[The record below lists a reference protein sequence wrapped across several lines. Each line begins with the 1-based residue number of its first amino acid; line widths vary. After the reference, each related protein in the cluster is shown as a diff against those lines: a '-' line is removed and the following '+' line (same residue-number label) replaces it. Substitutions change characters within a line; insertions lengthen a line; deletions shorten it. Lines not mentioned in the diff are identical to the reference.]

1 MPYPEFVLALTPE
14 QLALLGA
21 VLALL
26 VGLLAAR
33 LKHRQLLRI
42 RREHLAGA
50 GQHQAA
56 LETIQQTLTAL
67 AAEVAAGREDLNTG
81 LREWREAPAPAM
93 SGSAELAST
102 ASPSPFDLAFTLI
115 KSGVPDA
122 EVVRRAGVDAE
133 TVELLAH
140 LHRPKTTSP
149 RPPAAEQA
157 PPPA

>member
-26 VGLLAAR
+26 VGLLAAP
-33 LKHRQLLRI
+33 LKHRQLLRL

-67 AAEVAAGREDLNTG
+67 ATEVAAGREDLNPG
-81 LREWREAPAPAM
+81 LRAWRETPAGGQKPRRTWRPAPSCRECADRAARP
-93 SGSAELAST
+93 SVPTRASAR
-102 ASPSPFDLAFTLI
+102 
-115 KSGVPDA
+115 G
-122 EVVRRAGVDAE
+122 R
-133 TVELLAH
+133 
-140 LHRPKTTSP
+140 
-149 RPPAAEQA
+149 
-157 PPPA
+157 